1 MKKGIIVALFAL
13 FGINQNQAQVTF
25 RPGVRAGLNFAHF
38 TKGDYIN
45 GGYTNLYYDPNTMQ
59 YVSSTATNDYK
70 SKTDFYVGFYGA
82 LHLAKY
88 YTLQPEIDYSN
99 QGSTLNYIDKNVPK
113 STKLGVSYLSIA
125 VINKFTFNKFNVHLG
140 PAVEFV
146 VDEKNMNA
154 DNDVDFTFQLGA
166 GYDITKN
173 FGLEAR
179 IKKGI
184 VPAYYGNNYN
194 GYGYNG
200 YGYNDSDNHTNVVFS
215 VGATYTF
222 DLK

>member
-1 MKKGIIVALFAL
+1 MKKLFIVAIIAL
-13 FGINQNQAQVTF
+13 LGITQTEAQVTF
-25 RPGVRAGLNFAHF
+25 KPGLRGGVNFSHF
-38 TKGDYIN
+38 TKGDNYNNNYGNPYSSGNN
-45 GGYTNLYYDPNTMQ
+45 GVNFN
-59 YVSSTATNDYK
+59 

-82 LHLAKY
+82 LHLAKV

-99 QGSTLNYIDKNVPK
+99 QGSTLNYIDSNNISR
-113 STKLGVSYLSIA
+113 STKLDVSYLSIA
-125 VINKFTFNKFNVHLG
+125 VINKFTFNKFNVLVG

-146 VDEKNMNA
+146 VDEKNMTA
-154 DNDVDFTFQLGA
+154 ENDIDLTFQLGA

-184 VPAYYGNNYN
+184 ITSFYSNSYYNNGSSYYSN
-194 GYGYNG
+194 S
-200 YGYNDSDNHTNVVFS
+200 SDHTNVVFS

-222 DLK
+222 DIK